1 MARYKIENFAMES
14 PAFLSFI
21 FNRLSVKKCTIMTK
35 NKIASFLFRK
45 GIYFVLPSSLDLKTR
60 LKLQLEHYV
69 FEMTTTSQLSVYS
82 IP

>member
-1 MARYKIENFAMES
+1 MA
-14 PAFLSFI
+14 
-21 FNRLSVKKCTIMTK
+21 K
-35 NKIASFLFRK
+35 NKIASFFFRK